1 LSSPRSLD
9 GAEPECEPGHCVTCA
24 DEAIEMLVLATDG
37 SGLASCVD
45 PEGASVEVMTELVGE
60 VAPGDAVLVHAG
72 AAIARAA

>member
-1 LSSPRSLD
+1 LSSRRHLEE
-9 GAEPECEPGHCVTCA
+9 AESECQAGHCVTCA
-24 DEAIEMLVLATDG
+24 DEAIEMLVLATHG

>member
-1 LSSPRSLD
+1 MSSPRSLD
-9 GAEPECEPGHCVTCA
+9 GAEPDCRAGHCVTCA
-24 DEAIEMLVLATDG
+24 DEAIEMLVLTTDG

-45 PEGASVEVMTELVGE
+45 PEGVPVEVMTELVGE